1 MSTNHGAEEK
11 SNSAWRLLINFL
23 LYVSPVALLTTVFPI
38 VTPTINRYNL
48 GGVPLIQ
55 VILAASITVPWL
67 SQAACLPLYRAI
79 QMEHKKIADARETLR
94 IQAETLENQLK
105 RAEAKAT
112 RERLNEPQFQD
123 ITDLAAFS
131 RNWIYLFFV
140 TMPLVLLFAIPVALV
155 LKWNATAV
163 GAFFVLG
170 VLNIAFAQLLV
181 IPNLAKNRVIW
192 FIAWLGYTL
201 ALYFFPIIWFL
212 PPLVGSLILLIGLGK
227 NFVHLF
233 RFAHI
238 PLKDVAKDAL
248 RGFLTG
254 SIIWADKYM
263 LFLATSGEIN
273 VVAIYM
279 SLIPAVIAYNYFFVV
294 EADRVNDAIQYLW
307 TVFERLPYNRVREE
321 AHKATRASDRSIRNS
336 LLVYIGS
343 GIITGILM
351 FIFMPD
357 SFPLAL
363 MGLVVAFLFVAV
375 ALLIY
380 QIEYMTMFK
389 TVQVLSAAHLILLM
403 ICFAI
408 LPNET
413 GYLPII
419 VGEAVLAYA
428 CYRVY
433 RQAWQSPEYSLF
445 WRRALAW

>member
-1 MSTNHGAEEK
+1 MSTNHGSEGQRT
-11 SNSAWRLLINFL
+11 SAWRLLINFL

-48 GGVPLIQ
+48 DGVPLIQ

-79 QMEHKKIADARETLR
+79 QMEHKKIADAREGLR

-105 RAEAKAT
+105 RAEARAT
-112 RERLNEPQFQD
+112 RARLDEPQFQD
-123 ITDLAAFS
+123 ISDLAAFS

-140 TMPLVLLFAIPVALV
+140 TMPLVVLFVIPVAFV
-155 LKWNATAV
+155 LKWNATAI

-170 VLNIAFAQLLV
+170 VLNIAFAQL
-181 IPNLAKNRVIW
+181 
-192 FIAWLGYTL
+192 
-201 ALYFFPIIWFL
+201 ALYFFPIVWFL
-212 PPLVGSLILLIGLGK
+212 PPLVGSLILLVGLGK
-227 NFVHLF
+227 DFVYLF
-233 RFAHI
+233 HFAHI
-238 PLKDVAKDAL
+238 PLKDVATDAL

-263 LFLATSGEIN
+263 LFLATAGEIN

-279 SLIPAVIAYNYFFVV
+279 SLIPCVIAYNYFFVV

-321 AHKATRASDRSIRNS
+321 AHKATRTSDRSIRNS
-336 LLVYIGS
+336 LFVYIGS

-363 MGLVVAFLFVAV
+363 MGLVVAFLFVAI

-389 TVQVLSAAHLILLM
+389 TVQVLSAAHLILLI